1 MQNALGVKS
10 LLSGKGNCGCA
21 ANIADSYRYGRR
33 KRKER
38 KKMAMSCITS
48 GKECTGCMA
57 CYDRR
62 EECEEEIQHPTEDE
76 KKDIFQ
82 CFDGAKEAVMEM
94 YDLDEEQAIDL
105 LVEFIE
111 R

>member
-10 LLSGKGNCGCA
+10 PLSGKVSCGCV

-57 CYDRR
+57 CYGER
-62 EECEEEIQHPTEDE
+62 EEQEEVKHPTEDE
-76 KKDIFQ
+76 KKDIFE
-82 CFDGAKEAVMEM
+82 CLDGVKLAVMEM

-105 LVEFIE
+105 FVEFIE